1 MNLDELFEKEISN
14 TKELDVFGEQ
24 FKLTEYVRAN
34 YEKLVND
41 YFVRL
46 VKRGVKPYEFL
57 VDVLR
62 DNNIGNYSINSIA
75 NTFST
80 VKKEREL
87 QGIKTDKKS
96 VPSKKDLFYK
106 NQEKLNQLARLDNS
120 TLNSSLQSQNNNM
133 VKGVTP
139 TLEIQPGEE
148 VVAPQSMAMPE
159 SKAGEMVELSQVEG
173 KPPSIR
179 MSREESIHMEIP
191 PGLTAQEGE
200 MLKKWYDISWIGDE
214 PDWSVVL
221 KEEYLSKL
229 NMETWDDEKENIWR
243 HIFKLCREKYGMTES
258 EMTTAT
264 YFERKATKDIATL
277 RSKLA
282 FIRARKATKYQ
293 LNIYTI
299 GKKTRKSS

>member
-1 MNLDELFEKEISN
+1 MDKQEKINQFLIDIENDANSLNDDIKLITVFRENLEIWEKRLFVAWKKLNKDIYGELSKLLISVGFEKASP
-14 TKELDVFGEQ
+14 
-24 FKLTEYVRAN
+24 
-34 YEKLVND
+34 KLV
-41 YFVRL
+41 
-46 VKRGVKPYEFL
+46 
-57 VDVLR
+57 
-62 DNNIGNYSINSIA
+62 
-75 NTFST
+75 
-80 VKKEREL
+80 
-87 QGIKTDKKS
+87 S
-96 VPSKKDLFYK
+96 VY
-106 NQEKLNQLARLDNS
+106 LARVRKEHKEGKILFTNVEVFVPKK
-120 TLNSSLQSQNNNM
+120 TKPQAPTTSSNNM

-139 TLEIQPGEE
+139 TLEIQPGEK

-159 SKAGEMVELSQVEG
+159 SKAGELVELSQVEG

-191 PGLTAQEGE
+191 LGLTAQEGE

-214 PDWSVVL
+214 PDWSIVL

>member
-1 MNLDELFEKEISN
+1 MDILKLNQSIKEI
-14 TKELDVFGEQ
+14 EQ
-24 FKLTEYVRAN
+24 QEIEQKIKLMAYIRLN
-34 YEKLVND
+34 YD
-41 YFVRL
+41 Y
-46 VKRGVKPYEFL
+46 L
-57 VDVLR
+57 VDVVILKLK
-62 DNNIGNYSINSIA
+62 NSGQKPYAVLANIFKTNGYENVNEKSLQKYFSII
-75 NTFST
+75 
-80 VKKEREL
+80 KKEQEVKLGKVR
-87 QGIKTDKKS
+87 KS
-96 VPSKKDLFYK
+96 IVPTSKELFYK
-106 NQEKLNQLARLDNS
+106 NQEKVNQLARLDNS

-139 TLEIQPGEE
+139 TLEVKSGEE
-148 VVAPQSMAMPE
+148 VVAPQSMAMTE
-159 SKAGEMVELSQVEG
+159 SKAGELVELSQVEG

-200 MLKKWYDISWIGDE
+200 MLKKWYDISWMGEE

-221 KEEYLSKL
+221 KEEYVSKL
-229 NMETWDDEKENIWR
+229 NMETWDDEKENLWR

>member
-1 MNLDELFEKEISN
+1 MDKQQKINQFLIDIENDANSLNEDIKLITVFRDNLEIWEKRLFVAWKKLNKDVYGELSKLLISVGFEKASP
-14 TKELDVFGEQ
+14 
-24 FKLTEYVRAN
+24 
-34 YEKLVND
+34 KLV
-41 YFVRL
+41 
-46 VKRGVKPYEFL
+46 
-57 VDVLR
+57 
-62 DNNIGNYSINSIA
+62 
-75 NTFST
+75 
-80 VKKEREL
+80 
-87 QGIKTDKKS
+87 S
-96 VPSKKDLFYK
+96 VY
-106 NQEKLNQLARLDNS
+106 LARVRKEHKEGKILFTNVEVFVPKK
-120 TLNSSLQSQNNNM
+120 TKPHAPTSQNNV

-139 TLEIQPGEE
+139 TLEAQPG
-148 VVAPQSMAMPE
+148 VDGIAPQSVALPE
-159 SKAGEMVELSQVEG
+159 SKSAQMVGMSQEEG
-173 KPPSIR
+173 IPPSIR
-179 MSREESIHMEIP
+179 SMSREESIHMEIP

-200 MLKKWYDISWIGDE
+200 MVKKWYDISWMGEE

-221 KEEYLSKL
+221 KEEYVSKL
-229 NMETWDDEKENIWR
+229 NMETWDDEKENLWR